1 MALPTLCKM
10 FVGGIG
16 PYTGDEDLRRHFQLF
31 GYVASVHMPIDRH
44 TGRHHGF
51 AFIQFTCLEH
61 LINALAYRH
70 TIHGHTPPY
79 GDRMDYLRKFGTM
92 DNGVLKIDGVVES
105 ISNDGKTCTIR
116 VPNRSGDTPV
126 PSRYCCPSSVFAGS
140 SPERM
145 PTLRI
150 RVAGSDDA
158 ALDPRHCCHAAA
170 LIGSCGVRRS
180 KPINKRAAAAAA

>member
-1 MALPTLCKM
+1 
-10 FVGGIG
+10 
-16 PYTGDEDLRRHFQLF
+16 
-31 GYVASVHMPIDRH
+31 
-44 TGRHHGF
+44 
-51 AFIQFTCLEH
+51 
-61 LINALAYRH
+61 
-70 TIHGHTPPY
+70 
-79 GDRMDYLRKFGTM
+79 MDYLRKFGTM

-170 LIGSCGVRRS
+170 LIGSFANSFVNSKGTGVALHECSTGISGFEVHVFSYDRKCNS
-180 KPINKRAAAAAA
+180 YIHFLQKQKL

>member
-70 TIHGHTPPY
+70 TIHGHTLGTRLIEPRLSRGVTRY
-79 GDRMDYLRKFGTM
+79 TTVFG
-92 DNGVLKIDGVVES
+92 NHIYRIGH
-105 ISNDGKTCTIR
+105 NCTF
-116 VPNRSGDTPV
+116 
-126 PSRYCCPSSVFAGS
+126 C
-140 SPERM
+140 
-145 PTLRI
+145 
-150 RVAGSDDA
+150 
-158 ALDPRHCCHAAA
+158 
-170 LIGSCGVRRS
+170 
-180 KPINKRAAAAAA
+180 